1 MAEAL
6 HRIVR
11 TREQAHEAITAG
23 YTLAKIL
30 LDDGKPVSIRVGED
44 EEPKTLKQ
52 LRFLHGPIF
61 DQIAEQVVIDGQRF
75 VKAIWKKHLKDL
87 FIPDKW
93 DMVRGLVLDSK
104 AGKFRVAKRATPR
117 LREKSLGDLS
127 IKQMSEFI
135 EKVLAYASTEWG
147 VRFELDPRER
157 EEARYYP
164 PARKSAK
171 HPEGAE
177 A

>member
-1 MAEAL
+1 MAETL
-6 HRIVR
+6 QRIVR
-11 TREQAHEAITAG
+11 TREEAHQAMVAG

-44 EEPKTLKQ
+44 EEPKTVKQ
-52 LRFLHGPIF
+52 LAFVHGPVLQ
-61 DQIAEQVVIDGQRF
+61 QIAEQVVVEGQRF
-75 VKAIWKKHLKDL
+75 TKAVWKKHLKDL

-93 DMVRGLVLDSK
+93 DMVRGLVLDTK
-104 AGKFRVAKRATPR
+104 TGKFRLAKRATPR

-135 EKVLAYASTEWG
+135 DKTLAYATTEWD
-147 VRFELDPRER
+147 VRFDLDPLDRE
-157 EEARYYP
+157 AVRYYP

-171 HPEGAE
+171 KPEGAE